1 MSRKYI
7 NSKTSGLDGIKLEA
21 VSRATSP
28 AAILA
33 RWLLPLHWS
42 LTSSSSFFS
51 SSIPSSS
58 SSGKRGGWV
67 HPFHHRP
74 SYAAPARAQS
84 AVSSIGQKLLPDNNK
99 ATVALTP
106 GVASGSNEDVQDRVN
121 KSVFIMPQLTAN
133 KFYYHT
139 TPLHRFRSLHRR
151 PTLTTHSVSLPW
163 VNWLKMFRTITIN
176 RIMSVCVIHFIKFF
190 VCLSFR
196 FVSSFVEST
205 STSIKWPIVQLCP
218 FDTVGK
224 RLEEYVTGSEL

>member
-106 GVASGSNEDVQDRVN
+106 GGGSGSIEGVQDRVN
-121 KSVFIMPQLTAN
+121 RSVFIHAATDAYTLQT
-133 KFYYHT
+133 KYYYHNYYHFYLAFLFI
-139 TPLHRFRSLHRR
+139 P
-151 PTLTTHSVSLPW
+151 P
-163 VNWLKMFRTITIN
+163 IN
-176 RIMSVCVIHFIKFF
+176 
-190 VCLSFR
+190 L
-196 FVSSFVEST
+196 
-205 STSIKWPIVQLCP
+205 
-218 FDTVGK
+218 D
-224 RLEEYVTGSEL
+224 